1 MKSTA
6 NIPIGA
12 SAVRSV
18 EVTRDLTVAHFHDHM
33 PEVYGTPMMIYLME
47 VASAAAIEDYLPEGW
62 VSVGV
67 GVNIQHMAA
76 TPVGFTVTAKAEV
89 VEVGDRQGG
98 REDQG
103 QQRGAGRGAHGRQ
116 VAQVHSQ
123 GPEPDVARGRPAA
136 VEVHTLHER
145 VGGEDVQGVARRLD
159 DGGIVARAG
168 GDPGRRRRH
177 AGVDPLE
184 DGALAETADGGGGRS
199 RPRGAT
205 GHSRRHG
212 SRG

>member
-89 VEVGDRQGG
+89 VEVGDNTVTLKVEAYDDAEKIGEGLHVRAPV
-98 REDQG
+98 EI
-103 QQRGAGRGAHGRQ
+103 
-116 VAQVHSQ
+116 
-123 GPEPDVARGRPAA
+123 ARF
-136 VEVHTLHER
+136 ER
-145 VGGEDVQGVARRLD
+145 RVKEKTMKKVG
-159 DGGIVARAG
+159 
-168 GDPGRRRRH
+168 
-177 AGVDPLE
+177 
-184 DGALAETADGGGGRS
+184 
-199 RPRGAT
+199 
-205 GHSRRHG
+205 
-212 SRG
+212 